1 MAKLVALGE
10 RAFVLALVGIGAE
23 PVQCKGVKEFA
34 EALRRVAL
42 QRGTRIV
49 FVPEPMVAAVPE
61 AIESFRRRSQAALLA
76 LPLVPSEDHPS
87 MKEVRHLI
95 EQATGATLI

>member
-10 RAFVLALVGIGAE
+10 RAFVLALAGIGAE
-23 PVQCKGVKEFA
+23 PVQCEGVKEFA
-34 EALRRVAL
+34 EALRRIAL

-49 FVPEPMVAAVPE
+49 FVPESMAEAAPE
-61 AIESFRRRSQAALLA
+61 AMEAFRRRSQAALLA
-76 LPLVPSEDHPS
+76 LPIVSSDDHPS
-87 MKEVRHLI
+87 MKEVRRLI